1 MVTKSATLLSNYK
14 YALLAVL
21 LTCFCSTA
29 FSADFVL
36 KDFQGKTHRLS
47 DYKGKWVLVN
57 FWATWCPPCLHEIP
71 ELISLQNSRK
81 DIQVIGLAM
90 DSGTAKVVAAF
101 AKKQGITYPVA
112 LSDRDLQAKIGDI
125 EGLPTSFL
133 YNPQGKQVS
142 YKVGEITRESIETYI
157 RNYKP
162 K

>member
-1 MVTKSATLLSNYK
+1 M
-14 YALLAVL
+14 
-21 LTCFCSTA
+21 
-29 FSADFVL
+29 
-36 KDFQGKTHRLS
+36 
-47 DYKGKWVLVN
+47 LVN

-71 ELISLQNSRK
+71 ELISLQNAHK
-81 DIQVIGLAM
+81 DVQVFGLAM

-157 RNYKP
+157 KNYKP

>member
-1 MVTKSATLLSNYK
+1 MWVL
-14 YALLAVL
+14 L
-21 LTCFCSTA
+21 LTCASVA
-29 FSADFVL
+29 ASAADFSF
-36 KDFQGKTHRLS
+36 KDLQGKTHRLA
-47 DYKGKWVLVN
+47 DYKGKWVLIN

-71 ELISLQNSRK
+71 ELLSLQSSRK

-101 AKKQGITYPVA
+101 AKKQGITYPVVM
-112 LSDRDLQAKIGDI
+112 SDRKIQSQIGEIDA
-125 EGLPTSFL
+125 LPTSYL
-133 YNPQGKQVS
+133 YSPQGKQVS

>member
-1 MVTKSATLLSNYK
+1 MWVL
-14 YALLAVL
+14 L
-21 LTCFCSTA
+21 LTCASVA
-29 FSADFVL
+29 ASAADFSF
-36 KDFQGKTHRLS
+36 KDLQGKTHRLA
-47 DYKGKWVLVN
+47 DYKGKWVLIN

-71 ELISLQNSRK
+71 ELLSLQSSRK

-101 AKKQGITYPVA
+101 AKKQGITYPVVM
-112 LSDRDLQAKIGDI
+112 SDRKIQSQIGDI

-157 RNYKP
+157 KNYKP

>member
-1 MVTKSATLLSNYK
+1 MVTRPLLF
-14 YALLAVL
+14 LHRWMWVLL
-21 LTCFCSTA
+21 LTCASVA
-29 FSADFVL
+29 ASAADFSF
-36 KDFQGKTHRLS
+36 KDLQGKTHRLA
-47 DYKGKWVLVN
+47 DYKGKWVLIN

-71 ELISLQNSRK
+71 ELLSLQSSRK

-101 AKKQGITYPVA
+101 AKKQGITYPVVM
-112 LSDRDLQAKIGDI
+112 SDRKIQSQIGDI